1 MSITPKKIMVIAAHP
16 QDPFE
21 RTGGTIAKH
30 VARGDE
36 AMFVTLTTGVVTHA
50 FNVFPPTGEDKL
62 KDIDKVKATKR
73 QEFELGCKT
82 LGVARWA
89 FLDFP
94 ESPMLLGMD
103 EYLVLINLI
112 REFRPDVVMCPHPT
126 EVGRQDHM
134 DCGRYAVAA
143 VDYARADGV
152 PSSLAPHTVKDI
164 FMFYYPDFRSDQLL
178 GSTRKAPEVVVDITA
193 VLDKKRAAMR
203 AFATTQAKL
212 NEDYEVKMD
221 KFFASVDGAAGF
233 MNQMGYAEQ
242 FVRWHPE
249 RVQYLPLSS

>member
-1 MSITPKKIMVIAAHP
+1 MTTASKRIMVFAAHP

-21 RTGGTIAKH
+21 RTGGTVARHI
-30 VARGDE
+30 ARGDE
-36 AMFVTLTTGVVTHA
+36 VMFVTLTTGVVTHA

-62 KDIDKVKATKR
+62 KDIDQVKATKR
-73 QEFELGCKT
+73 NEFELGCKT
-82 LGVARWA
+82 LGVAQWA
-89 FLDFP
+89 FLDFN
-94 ESPMLLGMD
+94 ESPLLVGME
-103 EYLVLINLI
+103 EYLVMINLI

-134 DCGRYAVAA
+134 DCGRYVIAA

-152 PSSLAPHTVKDI
+152 PSPLAPHAVKDI

-178 GSTRKAPEVVVDITA
+178 GATRKAPEVVVDITD
-193 VLDKKRAAMR
+193 VLAQKRAAME
-203 AFATTQAKL
+203 AFASTQAKK
-212 NEDYEVKMD
+212 NEDYNKKMD

-233 MNQMGYAEQ
+233 MNGMGYAEQ
-242 FVRWHPE
+242 FVRWWPE